1 MFLLEISFGF
11 PVFWNY
17 VVRYESIISM
27 IYDYWRMYAFYN
39 SDDDCPSE

>member
-17 VVRYESIISM
+17 VVRCESIIRM
-27 IYDYWRMYAFYN
+27 IHDY
-39 SDDDCPSE
+39 